1 MQIAEAANL
10 SADEAILMMHTMVNK
25 LQGNFSASMKP
36 QIFQGITGSAL
47 GLFQSY
53 QARLVHRLSD
63 MITDGNKRMVF
74 EAGVL
79 QASIFGGRSLPFFDA
94 LNASLVAQ
102 SNEDN
107 QDIYS
112 TVYGGVDRNI
122 ANSMVYGLPSALL
135 GLNMSTRGMA
145 TPRFPSTITDIP
157 AVNIWYKLA
166 AQMKDTLQQAGNG
179 ADMSQLFNHAM
190 QHNVFNRPMQQLG
203 VLLAGY
209 STTSNNKLGVDI
221 NDAKLFNE
229 NNWLP
234 FNVSNY
240 MRISGSRP
248 LDEQVLLDTVYRWQG
263 YELADR
269 EKKEQLG
276 RAVSSQLLAN
286 GELSPDKVNQ
296 FTEDYMKAG
305 GTSKGFGMFIKNQA
319 ANTSLSASDRL
330 LKQIKNEDKSKHL
343 QYMLGKPPEPNQIP
357 SLEDIMPTDEME
369 NYQR

>member
-1 MQIAEAANL
+1 
-10 SADEAILMMHTMVNK
+10 
-25 LQGNFSASMKP
+25 
-36 QIFQGITGSAL
+36 
-47 GLFQSY
+47 
-53 QARLVHRLSD
+53 
-63 MITDGNKRMVF
+63 
-74 EAGVL
+74 
-79 QASIFGGRSLPFFDA
+79 
-94 LNASLVAQ
+94 
-102 SNEDN
+102 
-107 QDIYS
+107 
-112 TVYGGVDRNI
+112 
-122 ANSMVYGLPSALL
+122 
-135 GLNMSTRGMA
+135 
-145 TPRFPSTITDIP
+145 
-157 AVNIWYKLA
+157 
-166 AQMKDTLQQAGNG
+166 
-179 ADMSQLFNHAM
+179 
-190 QHNVFNRPMQQLG
+190 MQQLG